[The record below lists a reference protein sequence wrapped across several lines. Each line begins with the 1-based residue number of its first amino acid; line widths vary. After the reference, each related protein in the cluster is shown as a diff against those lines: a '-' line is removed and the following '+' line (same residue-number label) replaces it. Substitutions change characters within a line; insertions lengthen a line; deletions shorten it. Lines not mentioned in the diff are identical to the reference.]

1 MRTTIPLNFNW
12 MFAVH
17 QPSHLKSIQ
26 SSDFQS
32 VDLPHNAVDIPYNNF
47 DEKMTFGIFSY
58 VKVFD
63 ADASWKNQL
72 VRVLFEGVAH
82 QATVYLNGE
91 QITSHQGGYTSFE
104 VELSKHLIYDK
115 PNTLLVVVDTQE
127 NPGIPPFGGVVDYLG
142 YGGIYREVSII
153 VTPKLFIQDVFIQ
166 TDGTQ
171 NVPITIQTSSSVGE
185 LVVTIFDYQKRIVG
199 HKKTFIA
206 HTETILDFLIDSP
219 ILWDLKNPHLYL
231 VVVEYYVTQKLYDS
245 ISESFGIRK
254 AEFKKDGFYLNGK
267 RIKLRGLNRHQ
278 SYPYVGYAMPKQAQ
292 IDDADLLKNELFLN
306 IVRTSHYP
314 QSKHFLRRCDEIGLL
329 VFEEIP
335 GWQHIGDETW
345 QELSCQHVKDMILR
359 DRNHPSIILWG
370 VRINESPDNHDFYVK
385 TNQIARALD
394 PTRQTGG
401 VRNLQQSEFFEDVY
415 TYNDFSHQGNNP
427 GLEAKKKITK
437 DVPYL
442 VTEYNGHM
450 FPTKG
455 FDTEERRLDHTK
467 RHLKVID
474 SMMKPESGI
483 SGAIGW
489 CMSDYNTHQEFGS
502 GDKICYHGVLDM
514 FRIPK
519 MASFAYRSQQD
530 EVPVLH
536 VSSTM
541 NMGEHSAGSLSSVH
555 VFTNMDYIKLYK
567 NGEYIS
573 TFLSDQKNYP
583 NMIHPP
589 VIINDF
595 IGETL
600 KHNEQ
605 MTTKDAELTKRILM
619 AVGVHGNHLPLK
631 YKLQILYLLKKY
643 KMTYDDGVKM
653 FYKYLSGWGTK
664 TVGYRFDGYLDNA
677 LKISVTK
684 ENNTEFHY
692 TLTSKRDA
700 LKIEETYDVERFV
713 LSKVNQHQELIP
725 YAMDAFTIEVSEHLE
740 LIGPNQIA
748 LMGGAVGFWV
758 KTKSKG
764 RATITVKTNEGII
777 QKEITIS

>member
-17 QPSHLKSIQ
+17 QPSHLETIQ
-26 SSDFQS
+26 SSDFKS
-32 VDLPHNAVDIPYNNF
+32 VDLPHNAVDLPYNNF
-47 DEKMTFGIFSY
+47 DEKTTFGIFSY

-104 VELSKHLIYDK
+104 VDLSEHLIYDK
-115 PNTLLVVVDTQE
+115 PNTLLVLVDTHE

-142 YGGIYREVSII
+142 YGGIYREVYII
-153 VTPKLFIQDVFIQ
+153 ITPKLYIQDVFIQ

-171 NVPITIQTSSSVGE
+171 NVPIQIQTSSSVGE
-185 LVVTIFDYQKRIVG
+185 LVVTIFDHQKRIVG

-219 ILWDLKNPHLYL
+219 ILWDIKNPHLYS
-231 VVVEYYVTQKLYDS
+231 VVIEYYVTQKLYDS

-267 RIKLRGLNRHQ
+267 KIKLRGLNRHQ

-314 QSKHFLRRCDEIGLL
+314 QSKHFLKRCDEIGLL

-335 GWQHIGDETW
+335 GWQHIGGEAW
-345 QELSCQHVKDMILR
+345 QELSCQHVKDMIIR

-370 VRINESPDNHDFYVK
+370 VRINESPDHHDFYVK

-394 PTRQTGG
+394 HTRQTGG
-401 VRNLQQSEFFEDVY
+401 VRNLQHSEFFEDVY

-450 FPTKG
+450 FPTKR
-455 FDTEERRLDHTK
+455 FDSEERRLDHAK

-474 SMMKPESGI
+474 SMMNPGNGI

-519 MASFAYRSQQD
+519 MASFAYQSQQD

-541 NMGEHSAGSLSSVH
+541 NMGEHAAGSLSSVH

-573 TFLSDQKNYP
+573 TFLPDQKNYP

-600 KHNEQ
+600 KNNEH
-605 MTTKDAELTKRILM
+605 MTTNDAELTKRILM
-619 AVGVHGNHLPLK
+619 AVGIHGNHLPLK

-692 TLTSKRDA
+692 TLTSKRDE

-740 LIGPNQIA
+740 LIGPNQIS
-748 LMGGAVGFWV
+748 LMGGTVGFWV
-758 KTKSKG
+758 KTKSQG
-764 RATITVKTNEGII
+764 RASVTVKTNDGVIN
-777 QKEITIS
+777 KELTVS